1 MNERGRGYE
10 LDNRLL
16 VFGNE
21 CGSKERY
28 LLLGWFHLFIQ
39 AMILLNL
46 ALCIWRYPRYPPAD
60 FRWLK
65 DVSCCCAGG
74 HKTLNLPVLLFFSVQ
89 SRPEEAKNLN
99 GRGAAGSHLLA
110 AAGRLIFELKPCG
123 G

>member
-46 ALCIWRYPRYPPAD
+46 ALCIWRY
-60 FRWLK
+60 WLK

-74 HKTLNLPVLLFFSVQ
+74 HKTLNLPVLLFL
-89 SRPEEAKNLN
+89 PLLLCPD
-99 GRGAAGSHLLA
+99 GGAAGSRILL
-110 AAGRLIFELKPCG
+110 ID
-123 G
+123 

>member
-46 ALCIWRYPRYPPAD
+46 LCIWRYPPAA
-60 FRWLK
+60 FRWLNQ
-65 DVSCCCAGG
+65 GRQ
-74 HKTLNLPVLLFFSVQ
+74 LLLRWRAQNSEPSRSFVFFC
-89 SRPEEAKNLN
+89 PEP
-99 GRGAAGSHLLA
+99 
-110 AAGRLIFELKPCG
+110 AGRSKKFKSAWRGWLAFFGSFAGIFSLN
-123 G
+123 